1 MRLLAFG
8 TYDVRSHPRVGVLI
22 EGLRAHGDEVVEVN
36 VPLGIGTA
44 ARVAL
49 LRRPWRL
56 PLFALRLARCWAAL
70 AVRGWRVHRRF
81 HPDAV
86 LVGYL
91 GHFDVRLARRL
102 FRRTPVVLDH
112 LIFAADTARDRKI
125 STGWKIRLLEW
136 LDRGA
141 LRSADLVVL
150 DTDEHA
156 ALMPADLADR
166 GVVVPVGVPQSWFTA
181 ARTTQ
186 PVFSAESAV
195 DRPLRAIFFG
205 LFTPLQGT
213 PVLAEALA
221 ALADRPDIEVLAVGH
236 GQDLPDA
243 RKAAAA
249 NPHVTWRDWIAAE
262 DLPGVVAE
270 HDVCLGIFGSGP
282 KALRVVPNKVYQG
295 AAAGCA
301 VVTSDTPP
309 QRRALGAAGY
319 HVPPGDA
326 GALADAL
333 RTLAADRHRLNALRK
348 QAHERALTEFSPSVV
363 VRDLRE
369 RINSL
374 LV

>member
-205 LFTPLQGT
+205 LFTPLPGT
-213 PVLAEALA
+213 RRGTGRARRPARHRGVGGRPRTGSSCRPEGCRREPPRHLARL
-221 ALADRPDIEVLAVGH
+221 DSCRGSPG
-236 GQDLPDA
+236 GG
-243 RKAAAA
+243 RR
-249 NPHVTWRDWIAAE
+249 TRC
-262 DLPGVVAE
+262 LPGHLRLRSESPASGTEQGVSGRRSRLRRRHQRHTTATPCVGCGRIPRTSRRRRRPCRRTA
-270 HDVCLGIFGSGP
+270 HTGS
-282 KALRVVPNKVYQG
+282 
-295 AAAGCA
+295 
-301 VVTSDTPP
+301 
-309 QRRALGAAGY
+309 
-319 HVPPGDA
+319 
-326 GALADAL
+326 
-333 RTLAADRHRLNALRK
+333 
-348 QAHERALTEFSPSVV
+348 
-363 VRDLRE
+363 
-369 RINSL
+369 
-374 LV
+374 